1 MKVPSPGEAASAP
14 AERGH
19 RRGVLALALQET
31 LTTTVRLR
39 ANRQGATDA
48 ATFRSHVKQL
58 LSTAHDE
65 ARRAGYAGED
75 VKLAIYAVVV
85 FLDESVLNSR
95 HPAFG
100 EWPRQPL
107 QEELFG
113 GHTGGEVFFQNLQ
126 ALLGRQDTDD
136 LADVLEVYQLCL
148 LLGFQGRYGGAGPN
162 ERRAWTTGAADKIVR
177 IRGGPGTL
185 SPGWAP
191 PSDEAIPVPQ
201 DPWVRPLGY
210 AAATVFTGSVVLSL
224 LFWLWQQS
232 WIQDLRAVLR

>member
-1 MKVPSPGEAASAP
+1 FIFPRRSRTRSWSCSWCWNRPAAAGGEVRSAGAPGDLGSAP
-14 AERGH
+14 AEGLY
-19 RRGVLALALQET
+19 RRGALALALQET
-31 LTTTVRLR
+31 LTATVRLR
-39 ANRQGATDA
+39 ANRQSATDGDS
-48 ATFRSHVKQL
+48 FRAHVKQL

-75 VKLAIYAVVV
+75 IKLAIYAVVV

-210 AAATVFTGSVVLSL
+210 AA
-224 LFWLWQQS
+224 
-232 WIQDLRAVLR
+232 